1 MGLVSDVKMTDDMVM
16 LQRAYN
22 AESKDTCV
30 FPEGELEKFCKSQK
44 GAYGTPEVLGSVP
57 AKGSYNSDKLDS
69 CFSLDGGD
77 DGCGEGTVEDLGVA
91 AYLLDEAAADSWAQ
105 CGKQERED
113 NKWEVVLE
121 AKVDGEVAE
130 DEPNTERVAWAAF
143 NQGAFETSSGIK
155 FQAGIAYVP
164 AGDGEFHEIMFHEK
178 FSEAP
183 VVISNVVGRV
193 EALATELPV
202 TAVALKNAVDVNA
215 RGGDWYAPKSATQ
228 LVDGVVIEDW
238 KKKDFPG
245 VGFEPGTSSVTL
257 TLAGAAD
264 LSEITIGYGV
274 NEKRNKMPPS
284 KVEVK
289 CSMTGEKGSWEEIGK
304 ATDFGG
310 LNFHN
315 DEFVPVSGTCLK
327 VKLVFKYNSNE
338 GNFVI
343 DDIKIK
349 G

>member
-44 GAYGTPEVLGSVP
+44 GAYGTPEDLGYAFTTEVLGSVP
-57 AKGSYNSDKLDS
+57 AKGTYNSDKLDS

-77 DGCGEGTVEDLGVA
+77 DG
-91 AYLLDEAAADSWAQ
+91 

-164 AGDGEFHEIMFHEK
+164 AGDGEFHEIKFHEK

-193 EALATELPV
+193 EALAAELPV
-202 TAVALKNAVDVNA
+202 TAVALKNAVGVNA

-274 NEKRNKMPPS
+274 NEKRNKMPPA